1 MPPYSGYAVNRHG
14 SKPIEQVFGWIKTV
28 AGHRKSRFRGI
39 PRAGWAFP
47 FATAAFNLIRLSKLE
62 EATP

>member
-1 MPPYSGYAVNRHG
+1 M
-14 SKPIEQVFGWIKTV
+14 

-39 PRAGWAFP
+39 PRTGWAFP
-47 FATAAFNLIRLSKLE
+47 FATAAFNLIRLSMLE